1 MKNRSYF
8 GVLLLSVLASVVTTL
23 VVNHKCNDNLNHLT
37 KIGLNIDEVA
47 DVSKNRLLPDLTV
60 ASQQGVEAVVCIEN
74 RAVSGNKRVYSFFGI
89 PFAIPQ
95 GETTRISS
103 GSGVIISSDGY
114 IVTNNHVVDGS
125 KLLKVTLN
133 DRRSYPARIIAQDP
147 STDIA
152 LIKIEEKDLQWLPFG
167 NSDSLKLGEWVLAIG
182 NPYNLTSTVTA
193 GIVSAKARNLFVN
206 DSDFRIESF
215 IQTDAAVNTGNS
227 GGALLNAK
235 GEIVGIN
242 TVIKSPTGSYA
253 GYSFAVPSSIVS
265 KIVADMREFGDVRR
279 GVLGVSMAEITDD
292 FIRKMGTRYQIDE
305 VEGVLVVA
313 VLVGSAAQDAG
324 IKPGDV
330 ILEVSGVK
338 TNSPSQ
344 VQEIIARLRPDD
356 KIKLL
361 IKRGSEMKHFDVV
374 LRNKNIRGN

>member
-1 MKNRSYF
+1 M
-8 GVLLLSVLASVVTTL
+8 
-23 VVNHKCNDNLNHLT
+23 
-37 KIGLNIDEVA
+37 
-47 DVSKNRLLPDLTV
+47 
-60 ASQQGVEAVVCIEN
+60 
-74 RAVSGNKRVYSFFGI
+74 
-89 PFAIPQ
+89 
-95 GETTRISS
+95 
-103 GSGVIISSDGY
+103 
-114 IVTNNHVVDGS
+114 
-125 KLLKVTLN
+125 
-133 DRRSYPARIIAQDP
+133 
-147 STDIA
+147 
-152 LIKIEEKDLQWLPFG
+152 
-167 NSDSLKLGEWVLAIG
+167 
-182 NPYNLTSTVTA
+182 
-193 GIVSAKARNLFVN
+193 
-206 DSDFRIESF
+206 
-215 IQTDAAVNTGNS
+215 
-227 GGALLNAK
+227 
-235 GEIVGIN
+235 
-242 TVIKSPTGSYA
+242 IKSPTGSYA

-292 FIRKMGTRYQIDE
+292 FIRKMGTRCQIDE

>member
-1 MKNRSYF
+1 
-8 GVLLLSVLASVVTTL
+8 
-23 VVNHKCNDNLNHLT
+23 
-37 KIGLNIDEVA
+37 
-47 DVSKNRLLPDLTV
+47 
-60 ASQQGVEAVVCIEN
+60 
-74 RAVSGNKRVYSFFGI
+74 
-89 PFAIPQ
+89 
-95 GETTRISS
+95 
-103 GSGVIISSDGY
+103 
-114 IVTNNHVVDGS
+114 
-125 KLLKVTLN
+125 
-133 DRRSYPARIIAQDP
+133 
-147 STDIA
+147 
-152 LIKIEEKDLQWLPFG
+152 
-167 NSDSLKLGEWVLAIG
+167 
-182 NPYNLTSTVTA
+182 
-193 GIVSAKARNLFVN
+193 
-206 DSDFRIESF
+206 
-215 IQTDAAVNTGNS
+215 
-227 GGALLNAK
+227 
-235 GEIVGIN
+235 
-242 TVIKSPTGSYA
+242 
-253 GYSFAVPSSIVS
+253 
-265 KIVADMREFGDVRR
+265 MREFGDVRR

>member
-1 MKNRSYF
+1 
-8 GVLLLSVLASVVTTL
+8 
-23 VVNHKCNDNLNHLT
+23 
-37 KIGLNIDEVA
+37 
-47 DVSKNRLLPDLTV
+47 
-60 ASQQGVEAVVCIEN
+60 
-74 RAVSGNKRVYSFFGI
+74 
-89 PFAIPQ
+89 
-95 GETTRISS
+95 
-103 GSGVIISSDGY
+103 
-114 IVTNNHVVDGS
+114 
-125 KLLKVTLN
+125 
-133 DRRSYPARIIAQDP
+133 
-147 STDIA
+147 
-152 LIKIEEKDLQWLPFG
+152 
-167 NSDSLKLGEWVLAIG
+167 LKLGEWVLAIG

-374 LRNKNIRGN
+374 LRNKNVRGN